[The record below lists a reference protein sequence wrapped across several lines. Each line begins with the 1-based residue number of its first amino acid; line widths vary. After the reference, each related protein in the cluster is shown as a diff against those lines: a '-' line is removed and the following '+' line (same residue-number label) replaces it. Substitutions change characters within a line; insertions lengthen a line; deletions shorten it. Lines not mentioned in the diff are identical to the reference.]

1 MKRFFF
7 SSILFLVC
15 YSFIYTNPS
24 VKWDASS
31 RVYYKYKDISGYV
44 YFEGF
49 NFEGYEAE
57 SDGIE
62 KMLEVTLK
70 LLQAKYEENNQPFV
84 FVGHSQGGLRVLA
97 MSTYLKEV

>member
-31 RVYYKYKDISGYV
+31 RVYYEYKDISGYV

-57 SDGIE
+57 SEGIE
-62 KMLEVTLK
+62 PMLARTLE
-70 LLQAKYEENNQPFV
+70 LLQTYYGNNRKNRYTSLF
-84 FVGHSQGGLRVLA
+84 FCS
-97 MSTYLKEV
+97 Y